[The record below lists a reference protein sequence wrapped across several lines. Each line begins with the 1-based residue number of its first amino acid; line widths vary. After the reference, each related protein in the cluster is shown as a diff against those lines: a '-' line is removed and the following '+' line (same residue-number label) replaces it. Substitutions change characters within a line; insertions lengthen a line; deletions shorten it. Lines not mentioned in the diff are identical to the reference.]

1 MLPLAVVSFTGFAGY
16 AILLPVAPL
25 WAVRGGADTAGAGLV
40 NGVLLLATVLTQL
53 LVPALL
59 RRLGWGR
66 VLVPGMLMLGVPAA
80 LYATSDGLGVVLLL
94 SALRGT
100 GFGVLTVVGSS
111 AVGALVD
118 VGRRGE
124 AIGAYGLAVAVPNL
138 LLLPAGPWVAEN
150 VGYGAVFGVAALPV
164 AGVLAALRL
173 ATVLEDAA
181 PDLRGRGAATPGDAG
196 HHERDRTVLPRL
208 LPPTLLLL
216 SVTLAGGAAITFLPQ
231 MVDGALL
238 SGVALLVLGLVA
250 AVSRWR
256 AGTLADRY
264 GPGRFLVPLVLLT
277 AGGSFLLAR
286 SVEDPAATP
295 VVLLM
300 AAMVV
305 LGLAYGA
312 LQNLTLVLAFAAVS
326 RRHHHT
332 ASAVW
337 NVGFDAGTALGSVA
351 VGVLAQRSSFTTAFL
366 VVAAVGTAALPV
378 AAALRRR

>member
-53 LVPALL
+53 FVPGLL

-66 VLVPGMLMLGVPAA
+66 VLVAGMILLGVPAA
-80 LYATSDGLGVVLLL
+80 LYAASDALGAVLLL

-100 GFGVLTVVGSS
+100 GFGVITVVGSS
-111 AVGALVD
+111 AVAALVD
-118 VGRRGE
+118 VRRRGE

-150 VGYGAVFGVAALPV
+150 LGYGAVFAVAALPV
-164 AGVLAALRL
+164 AGIPAALRL
-173 ATVLEDAA
+173 AGVLETAA
-181 PDLRGRGAATPGDAG
+181 PDLRQREPDPTDGPATVGEHRA
-196 HHERDRTVLPRL
+196 VLLRL
-208 LPPTLLLL
+208 LPPTALLL

-238 SGVALLVLGLVA
+238 SGTALLVLGLVA
-250 AVSRWR
+250 ALSRWR
-256 AGTLADRY
+256 AGALADRF

-277 AGGSFLLAR
+277 ATGSLLLSTA
-286 SVEDPAATP
+286 VVDPDAP
-295 VVLLM
+295 GVVRLM
-300 AAMVV
+300 VAMVV
-305 LGLAYGA
+305 LGVAYGA
-312 LQNLTLVLAFAAVS
+312 LQNLTLVLAFASVS

-351 VGVLAQRSSFTTAFL
+351 VGLLARQSSFAAAFL
-366 VVAAVGTAALPV
+366 VVAVVGASALPV
-378 AAALRRR
+378 AVALRRR

>member
-59 RRLGWGR
+59 RRLGWGP
-66 VLVPGMLMLGVPAA
+66 VLVAGMLMLGVPAA
-80 LYATSDGLGVVLLL
+80 LYATSDALGVVLIL

-111 AVGALVD
+111 AVGVLVE

-138 LLLPAGPWVAEN
+138 LLLPAGPWVAES
-150 VGYGAVFGVAALPV
+150 VGYEAVFAVAALPV
-164 AGVLAALRL
+164 VGVLAALRL
-173 ATVLEDAA
+173 SAVLEDAA
-181 PDLRGRGAATPGDAG
+181 PDLRRRGSTAPGDTG
-196 HHERDRTVLPRL
+196 HDERDRTALLRL
-208 LPPTLLLL
+208 LPPTALLL

-231 MVDGALL
+231 MVDGTLL
-238 SGVALLVLGLVA
+238 SGVALLLLGLVA
-250 AVSRWR
+250 AASRWR

-264 GPGRFLVPLVLLT
+264 GPGRFLLPLVLLT
-277 AGGSFLLAR
+277 TAGSFVLAR
-286 SVEDPAATP
+286 AVVDPAATR
-295 VVLLM
+295 VALLLV
-300 AAMVV
+300 AMVT

-312 LQNLTLVLAFAAVS
+312 LQNLTLVLAFGAVS
-326 RRHHHT
+326 RQHHHT

-351 VGVLAQRSSFTTAFL
+351 VGVLAQRSSFATAFL
-366 VVAAVGTAALPV
+366 VVAGAGVAALPV
-378 AAALRRR
+378 AVALRRR